1 MKILL
6 KIAYVGTAYCG
17 YQVQPNGVTV
27 QERLNE
33 ATRAVFGVDC
43 DVVGCSR
50 TDSGVHARAFCA
62 TIAEKGK
69 PSLETTVPVARV
81 SRALNV
87 HLPDDIAVLD
97 ACLVPDEFHARYG
110 VSAKEYEYVIYNAP
124 ERDPFL
130 MERAWH
136 IPKPFTDGDIAAMNV
151 AAAAFVGEHDFS
163 ALRDGDDGKSPVRH
177 VFSAS
182 VGRQGEC
189 ILFRVSGNGFLY
201 HMVRVMA
208 GTLAEVGRGKIPPED
223 IAGRLAAR
231 DRCLFGATAPA
242 HGLYLNRVFYPEKYF
257 E

>member
-69 PSLETTVPVARV
+69 PYLQTTVPVARV
-81 SRALNV
+81 PRALNV

-97 ACLVPDEFHARYG
+97 ACLVPDDFHARYG
-110 VSAKEYEYVIYNAP
+110 VRAKEYEYVIYNAP

-130 MERAWH
+130 VGRAWH
-136 IPKPFTDGDIAAMNV
+136 IPKPFTDEDVAAMNV

-177 VFSAS
+177 IYSAS
-182 VGRQGEC
+182 VVRQGERV
-189 ILFRVSGNGFLY
+189 LFRVAANGFLY
-201 HMVRVMA
+201 HMVRVMT
-208 GTLAEVGRGKIPPED
+208 GTLAEVGRGKIPPEE
-223 IAGRLAAR
+223 IAVRLAAC
-231 DRCLFGATAPA
+231 DRSLFGATAPA
-242 HGLYLNRVFYPEKYF
+242 QGLYLDRVFYPEKYF